1 MAALRAVQKAW
12 HDFQVFWA
20 LSVWTMGLVVAT
32 IAPAIAVAGI
42 FFFTGV
48 VRWLAVG
55 LLTLLVRLGCHCG
68 QASGLRPGRCT
79 CCLYTLGARW
89 PRMHS
94 CIAATRRRPLGAA
107 QSGQGEAGGKDE
119 GGTKHKGRWAKRA
132 ESP

>member
-55 LLTLLVRLGCHCG
+55 LLTLLVRLGCCCG
-68 QASGLRPGRCT
+68 QASGLHPGCCT
-79 CCLYTLGARW
+79 CSLGTLERAG
-89 PRMHS
+89 PG
-94 CIAATRRRPLGAA
+94 CIAA
-107 QSGQGEAGGKDE
+107 
-119 GGTKHKGRWAKRA
+119 
-132 ESP
+132 